1 MSSADVA
8 QAMQLKKAE
17 SLREESP
24 RSSVN
29 EGINTVLYKVSWEWV
44 ESGTST
50 LRVES
55 NSLAYKLSP

>member
-1 MSSADVA
+1 
-8 QAMQLKKAE
+8 MQLKKAE

-29 EGINTVLYKVSWEWV
+29 EGINTVLYKVSWKCV